1 MRALRFLPLVF
12 LLGVHGFVLFA
23 PYSVLILAT
32 EYALRKYRTPP
43 VPVPIPVRV

>member
-1 MRALRFLPLVF
+1 MRTLRFLPLVF

-32 EYALRKYRTPP
+32 GYALRRYRPRP
-43 VPVPIPVRV
+43 LAAQA

>member
-23 PYSVLILAT
+23 PYSVLILVT
-32 EYALRKYRTPP
+32 EYALRRYRSRQQFI
-43 VPVPIPVRV
+43 PIPVQS